1 MLWVPRPPFHL
12 CTCLDQVLTFPRLL
26 SFGSP
31 ISNGRIEAQLTIH
44 AGSLLPPCFWS
55 QCPQQLQDRK
65 PSLVLPGAS
74 LLYYLIWQEQTA
86 QLPGPTSAHN
96 LPSVC
101 LHVLAEAP
109 GSSRPIGGSWWTMC
123 GQQARGQD
131 TAFLSRALATSKAP
145 VRSHTRTVPRIRP
158 NSYLTDR
165 FGKAI
170 ILLQKQMISP
180 DPSSS
185 CANWLITRPVI
196 CNQYYLLGIYFT
208 GGKYL

>member
-1 MLWVPRPPFHL
+1 MLWVPRPLFHL

-31 ISNGRIEAQLTIH
+31 ISDGRIEAQLTIH
-44 AGSLLPPCFWS
+44 IGSLLPPWVWS
-55 QCPQQLQDRK
+55 QRPQQLQDQK
-65 PSLVLPGAS
+65 PILQPGAS
-74 LLYYLIWQEQTA
+74 LLYYLLWQEQTA

-109 GSSRPIGGSWWTMC
+109 GSSRPIWNSWWMMC

-145 VRSHTRTVPRIRP
+145 VCSHTRTVPRIRP
-158 NSYLTDR
+158 NSYLRDR

-180 DPSSS
+180 APFSS
-185 CANWLITRPVI
+185 CANRLITRPVI
-196 CNQYYLLGIYFT
+196 CNQQYLLGIYFT